1 MCAYGCSVVETLK
14 NQLQN
19 DLSAA
24 MRARDEIKRD
34 TLRMAIAAIR
44 KAEVSG
50 KEKVELSDDAVVGVL
65 QAEVRKRIEAA
76 DAYLSAGREDRS
88 AKERAEAEVLS
99 AYLPAALDDEALFAV
114 VAEEV
119 AVAQAEGLSG
129 GKAMGSVVKAV
140 RERAGAGT
148 DGGRIAAAV
157 KSALT

>member
-1 MCAYGCSVVETLK
+1 METLK
-14 NQLQN
+14 KQLEN

-24 MRARDEIKRD
+24 MRSRDELKRD
-34 TLRMAIAAIR
+34 TLRMAIAGIR

-50 KEKVELSDDAVVGVL
+50 KEKVELTDDAVIGVL

-99 AYLPAALDDEALFAV
+99 AYLPEALDDEALSLV

-119 AVAQAEGLSG
+119 AVAEAAGLSG

-157 KSALT
+157 KSALA

>member
-1 MCAYGCSVVETLK
+1 METLK
-14 NQLQN
+14 KQLEN

-24 MRARDEIKRD
+24 MRSRDELKRD
-34 TLRMAIAAIR
+34 TLRMAIAGIR

-50 KEKVELSDDAVVGVL
+50 KEKVELTDDAVIGVL

-99 AYLPAALDDEALFAV
+99 AYLPEALDDEALSLV

-119 AVAQAEGLSG
+119 AVAEAAGLSG

-140 RERAGAGT
+140 RARAGAGT

-157 KSALT
+157 KSALA